1 MSSIEGLRCIT
12 MDTVPINV
20 VLENLPKPTRVTGFD
35 INKINDAKSTKANPK
50 VFTFSPESITTVHLD
65 NNGKQKV
72 E

>member
-35 INKINDAKSTKANPK
+35 VNKINDSKSTKANTTKPK
-50 VFTFSPESITTVHLD
+50 NFTLTPESV
-65 NNGKQKV
+65 KQKV

>member
-12 MDTVPINV
+12 MDTVPINI

-35 INKINDAKSTKANPK
+35 INKINDAKSTKTNTSTPK
-50 VFTFSPESITTVHLD
+50 VFTFSPESV
-65 NNGKQKV
+65 KQKV